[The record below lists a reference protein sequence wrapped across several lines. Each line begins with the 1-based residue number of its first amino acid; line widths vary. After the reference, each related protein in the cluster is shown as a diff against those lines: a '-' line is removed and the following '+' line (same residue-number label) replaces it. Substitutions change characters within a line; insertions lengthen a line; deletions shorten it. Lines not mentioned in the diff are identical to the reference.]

1 MKDMVNF
8 LFEVGI
14 LKNTPR
20 SGYQFLGSG
29 SESVAEHSFRVAVI
43 AYLLAKDEPEAD
55 MRKVLLMS
63 LSHDFHEA
71 RTGDHNY
78 VNKRYV
84 TVDEDKAV
92 RDLAQKLPFGQEIVS
107 LIDEF
112 NTGETIMELNK
123 EHHPATSQVHSEEPM
138 ESKEA
143 TISLDTKD
151 STYHPYT
158 KVIKQRIRNHW
169 VYPLSARQNFI
180 QGRLLIVFRLD
191 RSGNLIDC
199 NIAYSSG
206 HEILDTHALNAIRSA
221 APFPLFPESITV
233 QFLNIRASFAYKLR
247 FE

>member
-1 MKDMVNF
+1 MKTYGSMGQTGADNVNRNFSEVKRTRITLIMFLLSIILHASAIMVF
-8 LFEVGI
+8 QGI
-14 LKNTPR
+14 SLVREFSSKPR
-20 SGYQFLGSG
+20 
-29 SESVAEHSFRVAVI
+29 
-43 AYLLAKDEPEAD
+43 AY
-55 MRKVLLMS
+55 KV
-63 LSHDFHEA
+63 
-71 RTGDHNY
+71 
-78 VNKRYV
+78 
-84 TVDEDKAV
+84 
-92 RDLAQKLPFGQEIVS
+92 DLIRPPMKE
-107 LIDEF
+107 
-112 NTGETIMELNK
+112 IMELNK